1 MAHTHAHTHIYIYVQ
16 NAFVQFMYIYILFSC
31 SHPCLFACFARH
43 VEQPEA
49 VRDCLLRN
57 GGALALKRRKLAE
70 GGPNKCYIVMKLLAC
85 FRIHSQTTEI
95 G

>member
-1 MAHTHAHTHIYIYVQ
+1 MAHTRIYIYMCKIHL
-16 NAFVQFMYIYILFSC
+16 FSLYIYILFSC

-70 GGPNKCYIVMKLLAC
+70 GGPNKCYSHEAAGL
-85 FRIHSQTTEI
+85 FSHP
-95 G
+95 